1 MIGFNAE
8 VENLSNREMNKSTL
22 KLVEI
27 VKYKATSKTK
37 TVERTVA
44 KLRRGPIGPGTSDF
58 WEGVTMRI
66 PAVPPTNLAGN
77 CSIIDVQ
84 YRLDFIVE
92 PSGPAFDLLVSV
104 PIIIGTIPLQEY
116 ITTFVAPPLVPEA
129 TGDDAV
135 KSPSSPSAPPTL
147 DQFQMYPALPPP
159 TYNESVWGGAN
170 VRHQEEDEHTKG
182 DFEFVPRYPTYNT
195 NY

>member
-1 MIGFNAE
+1 
-8 VENLSNREMNKSTL
+8 
-22 KLVEI
+22 
-27 VKYKATSKTK
+27 
-37 TVERTVA
+37 
-44 KLRRGPIGPGTSDF
+44 
-58 WEGVTMRI
+58 MRI

-116 ITTFVAPPLVPEA
+116 ITTFLAPPLGPEA
-129 TGDDAV
+129 TDVRPSYDDPV
-135 KSPSSPSAPPTL
+135 QSPSSPSAPLPL

-159 TYNESVWGGAN
+159 TYNESV
-170 VRHQEEDEHTKG
+170 
-182 DFEFVPRYPTYNT
+182 
-195 NY
+195 